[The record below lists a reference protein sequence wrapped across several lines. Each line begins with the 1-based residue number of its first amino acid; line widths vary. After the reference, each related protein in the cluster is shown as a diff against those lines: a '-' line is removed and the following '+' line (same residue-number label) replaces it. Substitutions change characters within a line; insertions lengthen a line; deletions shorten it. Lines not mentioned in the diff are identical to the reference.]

1 MTIKSNLS
9 TEAGIEALKLGVY
22 AAALISDLFERQLL
36 IEAEID
42 PEIDRADFC
51 AVVANV
57 FRRQLEQTCGGF

>member
-1 MTIKSNLS
+1 MTIKPNLS
-9 TEAGIEALKLGVY
+9 LEAGLEAMKLGIF
-22 AAALISDLFERQLL
+22 AAATISKMLERQLL